1 LTDNLAALAPRLPE
15 IAERLR
21 RLAPA
26 EPYFVRP
33 ADGGLALGV
42 GHATRELPLQV
53 SPAAAV
59 RAAQSLCPTGHC
71 EAPLLVAGEDQG
83 WLWDRLYKLP
93 CRSAVPGWRPPLY
106 LVLPDLERL
115 WVLLHMQDWRTML
128 ADARV
133 RPFFGPGAVA
143 ELSESMATDL
153 TCPLPHR
160 WAAVDAAIWPTAA
173 GFQPLLDAAVARLTA
188 GMEHDV
194 EAPRPPPRPPAPG
207 RSLRVLGFTS
217 LYTTFLQHSMRD
229 WLAAFDRLGHKT
241 RLVIEQADHQLL
253 TPAETARACAT
264 FRPDLIISIDHG
276 RHTMAGLPRG
286 VPVAM
291 WVQDHLP
298 HIYAAEAGR
307 AQTATDFCLGFG
319 RLQLSRRYGY
329 PADRFLSAC
338 VGVND
343 QRFAAEPLSPGDR
356 DAFACDVSF
365 VSHASTPADVLLAGR
380 LQTIGSADGAR
391 LFRDVYDRMVAHYEG
406 GGSALVEPGVRAM
419 VAAATA
425 STGVRPAADELPAV
439 VQFFQSSIGNA
450 LFRHQTL
457 RWVSDL
463 GVDLRIYG
471 RGWDGHPTLAKHA
484 RGTADNATQLS
495 AIYRASRIN
504 LQTVVTGAVHQRLL
518 DGLAAGGFFLIRR
531 TPIDTVGRHYLVLWD
546 WCQRHGI
553 TDEADFRRRSD
564 DTVRRTCQTL
574 NAILGYDMATSD
586 LPLFDILQSCADADF
601 MNTATALWPEY
612 DQVSFDTAAELRAR
626 IATYLGNADARGS
639 VAMAMRG
646 PVVERASYRRITER
660 LLELIGTRLGHR
672 ERLLEAA

>member
-1 LTDNLAALAPRLPE
+1 
-15 IAERLR
+15 
-21 RLAPA
+21 
-26 EPYFVRP
+26 
-33 ADGGLALGV
+33 
-42 GHATRELPLQV
+42 
-53 SPAAAV
+53 
-59 RAAQSLCPTGHC
+59 
-71 EAPLLVAGEDQG
+71 
-83 WLWDRLYKLP
+83 
-93 CRSAVPGWRPPLY
+93 
-106 LVLPDLERL
+106 
-115 WVLLHMQDWRTML
+115 
-128 ADARV
+128 
-133 RPFFGPGAVA
+133 
-143 ELSESMATDL
+143 
-153 TCPLPHR
+153 
-160 WAAVDAAIWPTAA
+160 
-173 GFQPLLDAAVARLTA
+173 
-188 GMEHDV
+188 
-194 EAPRPPPRPPAPG
+194 
-207 RSLRVLGFTS
+207 
-217 LYTTFLQHSMRD
+217 
-229 WLAAFDRLGHKT
+229 
-241 RLVIEQADHQLL
+241 
-253 TPAETARACAT
+253 
-264 FRPDLIISIDHG
+264 
-276 RHTMAGLPRG
+276 
-286 VPVAM
+286 
-291 WVQDHLP
+291 
-298 HIYAAEAGR
+298 
-307 AQTATDFCLGFG
+307 
-319 RLQLSRRYGY
+319 
-329 PADRFLSAC
+329 
-338 VGVND
+338 
-343 QRFAAEPLSPGDR
+343 
-356 DAFACDVSF
+356 
-365 VSHASTPADVLLAGR
+365 
-380 LQTIGSADGAR
+380 
-391 LFRDVYDRMVAHYEG
+391 
-406 GGSALVEPGVRAM
+406 M